1 MVVLQ
6 SVLPM
11 PYTTEQL
18 LEFLDQELKAT
29 WQGERVLL
37 SSDERLANPVISK
50 AIGTEKLSKVYAI
63 QDFRAQIHAYQHE
76 HGVSGLIWHDC
87 YFRGHSIR
95 IPELHPQ
102 LAAIPPDKLALVAA
116 KPAILNFWY
125 NSVIDLN
132 LWLAGS
138 DPQPT
143 NQHHVEHLATKSE
156 WAEITAART
165 EIYLTLCWGDPKECH
180 CDWARPQSGCER
192 IIATE
197 GEPSGI
203 KV

>member
-1 MVVLQ
+1 LLQ

-29 WQGERVLL
+29 WQGKRVLL
-37 SSDERLANPVISK
+37 SSDERLANPVVSK

-76 HGVSGLIWHDC
+76 HDVSGLIWHDC
-87 YFRGHSIR
+87 SFQGRSIR

-102 LAAIPPDKLALVAA
+102 LAAIPQDKLALVAA
-116 KPAILNFWY
+116 KPAILKFWRT
-125 NSVIDLN
+125 SVTGLN

-138 DPQPT
+138 QPQPT
-143 NQHHVEHLATKSE
+143 TTDHVEALATQSE

-165 EIYLTLCWGDPKECH
+165 EIYLTLCWGDPKDCH
-180 CDWARPQSGCER
+180 CDWARPHSGCER